1 MLNRKSLIC
10 YVLVFALVILLS
22 IGCSSQSSQEA
33 KQEAEKEVEKSA
45 YPEKAIEIVAAGSP
59 GGGLDILA
67 RGLAATLVETNL
79 VTKPINVVNKPG
91 GSMGVG
97 MTYVAAKKGDP
108 YTLLI
113 NAPGTLTT
121 PLQQDV
127 GVSYKDLS
135 MLSRLV
141 VDDFVVIVPADS
153 PFQTMQELLDAAEKE
168 PQNIKA
174 GGAQVGAPDH
184 IVTYLIQREGGV
196 EFNYLGFN
204 SGGDVMTNLLGSHID
219 LAVVNPSEAQGHME
233 AGTVRALATAS
244 PSRLTGIWEQVPT
257 FKEIGINVESQMWR
271 GLAGPAGMPE
281 ETIEF
286 WEDTLQKL
294 VETKEWK
301 GFLETN
307 NFTSGYLNS
316 EEFLSFVEAENESLE
331 KILTELGLKK

>member
-1 MLNRKSLIC
+1 MSNRKSLIYYLLIC
-10 YVLVFALVILLS
+10 VLVMLLFV
-22 IGCSSQSSQEA
+22 GCSSSTPQATEEP
-33 KQEAEKEVEKSA
+33 KKPA

-67 RGLAATLVETNL
+67 RGLATTLTETKL
-79 VTKPINVVNKPG
+79 VSQPINVVNKPG

-127 GVSYKDLS
+127 GVSYRDFT

-141 VDDFVVIVPADS
+141 VDDFVVIVPANS
-153 PFQTMQELLDAAEKE
+153 PYKTMQELLDAAKKE
-168 PQNIKA
+168 PKSVKA

-184 IVTYLIQREGGV
+184 IVTYLIQREGQV

-204 SGGDVMTNLLGSHID
+204 SGGDVMTNLLGNHID

-233 AGTVRALATAS
+233 AGTIRAIATAS
-244 PSRLTGIWEQVPT
+244 PTKLSGIWQDVPT
-257 FKEIGINVESQMWR
+257 LKEIGLNVESQMWR
-271 GLAGPAGMPE
+271 GLTGPADMPE
-281 ETIEF
+281 ETVKF
-286 WEDTLQKL
+286 WEDTLL
-294 VETKEWK
+294 RLFETQEWK
-301 GFLETN
+301 DFLETN
-307 NFTSGYLNS
+307 NFTAGYLNS
-316 EEFLSFVEAENESLE
+316 VDFKNFVESENGSLE
-331 KILTELGLKK
+331 QILTELGLKK